1 MSRNSLNVLADKL
14 AEKSGLS
21 QIESELFIRKM
32 FDVCHQGLDADKMV
46 KMRWLGTFKVTSVKD
61 RESVDVNTGER
72 ILIEGRDKISF
83 TPDNILKEIVNK
95 PFAQFET
102 VVVNEGVDF
111 DSIDKKYED
120 SLEDEEQEREQD
132 VIRPAVDVVEPLLP
146 ENAFSTESTVS
157 GVIDFLDIPETPSLD
172 APETP
177 SEDSNV
183 VVIGEET
190 AEISEETAEISE
202 EKESEVDTSVQESEK
217 VMEETMESCAETV
230 ESHAET
236 VESHAETSNDLP
248 VSDSLEEPKEEVVA
262 TVSDNIRKDISDD
275 EAGSDDEVDSDDE
288 ADSADESA
296 SDDESDS
303 ADESDSDDESDS
315 ADESDS
321 DDEEEIR
328 RRHFIIP
335 KYMVIV
341 ASITLLLLIGGFGWF
356 AFNYGQMA
364 AQRDHLATQLAQY
377 KKGKE
382 SGMKLAKVQ
391 SQEQILQ
398 QKARQDSLRMAQA
411 SEAIKAAE
419 KADSLK
425 TIAAE
430 KEMSEKKQK
439 SDHILL
445 AENKKVS
452 EKVVAEKKM
461 AEQKKLDKAAEPA
474 KVTPGKYDS
483 DPRVRTGAYRIVGVD
498 QIVTVGDHQTLT
510 TLSKRYLG
518 PGMECYIEALNGT
531 STIKSGQ
538 KIKIPK
544 LELKK
549 KKAK

>member
-1 MSRNSLNVLADKL
+1 MSKNSLNVLAEKL
-14 AEKSGLS
+14 VEKSGLS

-32 FDVCHQGLDADKMV
+32 FDVCHQGLAADKMV

-72 ILIEGRDKISF
+72 IIIEGRDKISF

-120 SLEDEEQEREQD
+120 SLEDEEQEREQE
-132 VIRPAVDVVEPLLP
+132 VIKPAVDVVEPLLP
-146 ENAFSTESTVS
+146 ENSFSTESTAS
-157 GVIDFLDIPETPSLD
+157 GVIDFLDIPETPS
-172 APETP
+172 E
-177 SEDSNV
+177 ESNV

-190 AEISEETAEISE
+190 AEISEE
-202 EKESEVDTSVQESEK
+202 KESVLDTSVQESEK
-217 VMEETMESCAETV
+217 VMEETMDSCAETV
-230 ESHAET
+230 ESHG
-236 VESHAETSNDLP
+236 ETSNELP
-248 VSDSLEEPKEEVVA
+248 VSDSLEEPKEEFA
-262 TVSDNIRKDISDD
+262 ANVSDNSRKDISDN
-275 EAGSDDEVDSDDE
+275 EAESDDE
-288 ADSADESA
+288 A
-296 SDDESDS
+296 
-303 ADESDSDDESDS
+303 
-315 ADESDS
+315 
-321 DDEEEIR
+321 EIR

-364 AQRDHLATQLAQY
+364 AQRDHLALQLAQY
-377 KKGKE
+377 KEGKE
-382 SGMKLAKVQ
+382 SVMKFAKVK

-411 SEAIKAAE
+411 SEAVKAAE

-430 KEMSEKKQK
+430 KAMSEKNQK
-439 SDHILL
+439 SDHIQL
-445 AENKKVS
+445 ADNKKVS

-461 AEQKKLDKAAEPA
+461 ADQKKLDKAAEHA
-474 KVTPGKYDS
+474 KVTSGKYDS

-498 QIVTVGDHQTLT
+498 QIVTVGDHQTLSS
-510 TLSKRYLG
+510 LSKRYLG
-518 PGMECYIEALNGT
+518 PGMECYIEALNGN

-538 KIKIPK
+538 KIRIPK

>member
-132 VIRPAVDVVEPLLP
+132 VIRPAVDVVEPTLP
-146 ENAFSTESTVS
+146 ENAFSTDSTVS

-172 APETP
+172 VPETP

-217 VMEETMESCAETV
+217 VMEETMESSAETV
-230 ESHAET
+230 ES
-236 VESHAETSNDLP
+236 SAETSNDLP
-248 VSDSLEEPKEEVVA
+248 VSDSLEEPKEEFA
-262 TVSDNIRKDISDD
+262 ANVSDNIRKDISDD

-288 ADSADESA
+288 ADSADEA
-296 SDDESDS
+296 
-303 ADESDSDDESDS
+303 
-315 ADESDS
+315 DS

-377 KKGKE
+377 KEGKE
-382 SGMKLAKVQ
+382 SAMKFAKVK

-411 SEAIKAAE
+411 SEAVKAAE

-439 SDHILL
+439 SDHIQL

-452 EKVVAEKKM
+452 EKVVAEKKR

>member
-1 MSRNSLNVLADKL
+1 MSKNSLNVLAEKL

-32 FDVCHQGLDADKMV
+32 FDVCHQGLAADKMV

-72 ILIEGRDKISF
+72 IIIEGRDKISF

-120 SLEDEEQEREQD
+120 SLEDEEQEREQE
-132 VIRPAVDVVEPLLP
+132 VIKPAVDVVEPLLP
-146 ENAFSTESTVS
+146 ENSSSTESTAS
-157 GVIDFLDIPETPSLD
+157 GVIDFLDIPETPS
-172 APETP
+172 E
-177 SEDSNV
+177 ESNV
-183 VVIGEET
+183 VVIG
-190 AEISEETAEISE
+190 EETAEISE

-217 VMEETMESCAETV
+217 VMEETMDSCAETV
-230 ESHAET
+230 ESHG
-236 VESHAETSNDLP
+236 ETSNELP
-248 VSDSLEEPKEEVVA
+248 VSDSLEEPKEEFA
-262 TVSDNIRKDISDD
+262 ANVSDNSRKDISDN
-275 EAGSDDEVDSDDE
+275 EAESDDE
-288 ADSADESA
+288 A
-296 SDDESDS
+296 
-303 ADESDSDDESDS
+303 
-315 ADESDS
+315 
-321 DDEEEIR
+321 EIR

-364 AQRDHLATQLAQY
+364 AQRDHLALQLAQY
-377 KKGKE
+377 KEGKE
-382 SGMKLAKVQ
+382 SVMKFAKVK

-411 SEAIKAAE
+411 SEAVKAAE

-430 KEMSEKKQK
+430 KAMSEKNQK
-439 SDHILL
+439 SDHIQL
-445 AENKKVS
+445 ADNKKVS

-461 AEQKKLDKAAEPA
+461 ADQKKLDKAAEHA
-474 KVTPGKYDS
+474 KVTSGKYDS

-498 QIVTVGDHQTLT
+498 QIVTVGDHQTLSS
-510 TLSKRYLG
+510 LSKRYLG
-518 PGMECYIEALNGT
+518 PGMECYIEALNGN

>member
-120 SLEDEEQEREQD
+120 SLEDEEQESEQD
-132 VIRPAVDVVEPLLP
+132 VTRPAVDVVEPLLP

-172 APETP
+172 IPETP

-190 AEISEETAEISE
+190 TEISEEKAEISE

-236 VESHAETSNDLP
+236 VESHDETVESHDETSNDLP
-248 VSDSLEEPKEEVVA
+248 VSDSLEEPKEEFA
-262 TVSDNIRKDISDD
+262 ANVSDNIRRDISDD
-275 EAGSDDEVDSDDE
+275 EAGSDDESD
-288 ADSADESA
+288 
-296 SDDESDS
+296 
-303 ADESDSDDESDS
+303 
-315 ADESDS
+315 
-321 DDEEEIR
+321 IR

-377 KKGKE
+377 KEGKE
-382 SGMKLAKVQ
+382 SAMKFAKVK

-411 SEAIKAAE
+411 SEAVKAAE

-425 TIAAE
+425 TIAAD

-452 EKVVAEKKM
+452 EKVVAEKKR

>member
-1 MSRNSLNVLADKL
+1 MSKNSLNVLAEKL

-32 FDVCHQGLDADKMV
+32 FDVCHQGLAADKMV

-72 ILIEGRDKISF
+72 IIIEGRDKISF

-120 SLEDEEQEREQD
+120 SLEDEEQEREQE
-132 VIRPAVDVVEPLLP
+132 VIKPAVDVVEPLLP
-146 ENAFSTESTVS
+146 ENSSSTESTAS
-157 GVIDFLDIPETPSLD
+157 GVIDFLDIPETS
-172 APETP
+172 
-177 SEDSNV
+177 SEESNV
-183 VVIGEET
+183 VVIG
-190 AEISEETAEISE
+190 EETAEISE

-217 VMEETMESCAETV
+217 VMEETMDSCAETV
-230 ESHAET
+230 ESHG
-236 VESHAETSNDLP
+236 ETSNELP
-248 VSDSLEEPKEEVVA
+248 VSDSLEEPKEEFA
-262 TVSDNIRKDISDD
+262 ANVSDNSRKDISDN
-275 EAGSDDEVDSDDE
+275 EAESDDE
-288 ADSADESA
+288 A
-296 SDDESDS
+296 
-303 ADESDSDDESDS
+303 
-315 ADESDS
+315 
-321 DDEEEIR
+321 EIR

-364 AQRDHLATQLAQY
+364 AQRDHLALQLAQY
-377 KKGKE
+377 KEGKE
-382 SGMKLAKVQ
+382 SVMKFAKVK

-398 QKARQDSLRMAQA
+398 QKARQDSLRMVQA
-411 SEAIKAAE
+411 SEAVKAAE

-425 TIAAE
+425 MIAAE
-430 KEMSEKKQK
+430 KSMSEKKQK
-439 SDHILL
+439 SDHIQL
-445 AENKKVS
+445 ADNKKVS
-452 EKVVAEKKM
+452 EKVAAEKKI
-461 AEQKKLDKAAEPA
+461 ADQKKLDKAAEHA
-474 KVTPGKYDS
+474 KVISGKYDS

-498 QIVTVGDHQTLT
+498 QIVTVGDHQTLSS
-510 TLSKRYLG
+510 LSKRYLG